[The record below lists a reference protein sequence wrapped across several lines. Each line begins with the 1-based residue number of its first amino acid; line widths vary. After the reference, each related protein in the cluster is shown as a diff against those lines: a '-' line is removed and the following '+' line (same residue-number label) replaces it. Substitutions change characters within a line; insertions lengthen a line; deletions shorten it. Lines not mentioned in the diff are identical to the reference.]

1 MLKGIFENSSPGRKL
16 LLLFFLLL
24 GALLIASIFSL
35 IISMLIWGNDIRIL
49 LETPD
54 YNDSRIVA
62 ALKLSQLI
70 SFVGGLLLP
79 ALAFLWITDAEFYN
93 CRKRGS
99 TAKSWSLLLTITFIL
114 CIQPFIGLLS
124 DWNQMLKLPQALSG
138 IENWIRAKEDSNGDI
153 AKAFVS
159 ATTVAGLIYNI
170 LLMAIIPAFGEEL
183 VFRAALGRLL
193 RNWTR
198 SIHLAAF
205 ITAFLFSAVH
215 IQFYG
220 FLPRFVLGL
229 GLAYLFFWSGSIWWP
244 ILAHFINNFIAV
256 MAAFLFQNGY
266 TTIDPEKVGTFD
278 SAYPGLISLI
288 LTLFLIFMFKRVNS
302 KQKTELK

>member
-24 GALLIASIFSL
+24 GALLIAAIFSL

-70 SFVGGLLLP
+70 SFIGGLLLP

-93 CRKRGS
+93 CRKHGS
-99 TAKSWSLLLTITFIL
+99 TAKRWSLLLTLTFIL

-138 IENWIRAKEDSNGDI
+138 IENWIRAKEDNAGAI

-159 ATTVAGLIYNI
+159 TTSVSGLIYNI
-170 LLMAIIPAFGEEL
+170 VLMAVIPAFSEEL
-183 VFRAALGRLL
+183 VFRAALGRLFK
-193 RNWTR
+193 NWTH
-198 SIHLAAF
+198 SIHWAA
-205 ITAFLFSAVH
+205 ILTAFVFSAIH

-244 ILAHFINNFIAV
+244 IAAHFINNFIAV

-278 SAYPGLISLI
+278 SVYPGLISLFI
-288 LTLFLIFMFKRVNS
+288 TLFLIFIFKRVNS
-302 KQKTELK
+302 GKKTELT